1 MKRKQWLLI
10 GFIFLIPIAVFTFL
24 SEKSCAAYPD
34 RPITFLFGWPA
45 GGGNDITTR
54 PLVQAASRALG
65 QPILI
70 EYHPGG
76 SSAVAMGMLKSKKP
90 DGYVLGHGSISGIIN
105 QYTRK
110 VPYDFVRDFV
120 PIIQYTGINYGLA
133 VRADSPWKS
142 LGEFINYA
150 KANPGKIR
158 YSSSGP
164 GTPQA
169 LVMASLAKHFKLQWT
184 HIPFEGGPPSMAA
197 ILGGHVEA
205 LTATMYAKPHVLAGR
220 LRLLASYG
228 EKRIDSFPDVPTL
241 KELGIPIVAATFLAI
256 VGPKGLSPE
265 KVETLHQAFKKGME
279 DPDFI
284 KSCDL
289 GEQVIVYRNPQ
300 DTEAFFQK
308 IDEEMKKLS
317 SEMKAPSK

>member
-1 MKRKQWLLI
+1 MI

-54 PLVQAASRALG
+54 PLIQAASRALG

-90 DGYVLGHGSISGIIN
+90 DGYVIGHGSISGIIN

-110 VPYDFVRDFV
+110 VPYDFVKDFV
-120 PIIQYTGINYGLA
+120 PIVQYTALHYALA

-142 LGEFINYA
+142 LGEFIDYA
-150 KANPGKIR
+150 KANPRKIR

-184 HIPFEGGPPSMAA
+184 HIPFEGGPPSLAA

-205 LTATMYAKPHVLAGR
+205 LTATMHAKPHVLAGK
-220 LRLLASYG
+220 LRFLASYG

-241 KELGIPIVAATFLAI
+241 KELGIPIVAPTFLAI
-256 VGPKGLSPE
+256 VGPKGLSLE
-265 KVETLHQAFKKGME
+265 KVETLHQAFKKGIE

-300 DTEAFFQK
+300 DTADLFQK
-308 IDEEMKKLS
+308 IDEEMKKLI

>member
-1 MKRKQWLLI
+1 MI
-10 GFIFLIPIAVFTFL
+10 SVVFLIAVVVFTFL
-24 SEKSCAAYPD
+24 SENSWAAYPD
-34 RPITFLFGWPA
+34 KPITFLFGWPA

-54 PLVQAASRALG
+54 PLIQAASRALG
-65 QPILI
+65 QPIMI

-76 SSAVAMGMLKSKKP
+76 SSAVAMGMLKTKKP
-90 DGYVLGHGSISGIIN
+90 DGYIIGHGSVSGIIN

-110 VPYDFVRDFV
+110 VPYDFVKDFV
-120 PIIQYTGINYGLA
+120 PIVQYTALNYALA

-142 LGEFINYA
+142 LGEFIDHV

-184 HIPFEGGPPSMAA
+184 HIPFEGGPPALAA

-205 LTATMYAKPHVLAGR
+205 LTATMHAKPHVLAGK
-220 LRLLASYG
+220 LRFLASYG

-241 KELGIPIVAATFLAI
+241 TELGIPIGAPTFLGI
-256 VGPKGLSPE
+256 VGPKGLSPD
-265 KVETLHQAFKKGME
+265 KVEILHQAFKKAIE

-284 KSCDL
+284 KSCDV
-289 GEQVIVYRNPQ
+289 GEQVIRYRNPQ
-300 DTEAFFQK
+300 DAAVLFKK
-308 IDEEMKKLS
+308 IDEEMKELI
-317 SEMKAPSK
+317 SEMKPAAK